1 MKAKEAKEVLGIQ
14 EKNKNM
20 KQNKNR
26 NICFGII
33 ILALFLFPDNL
44 LSQVLTK
51 ETCQKEETIQRKS
64 DYFFYETL
72 IEKAK
77 GNYAEAFDYLQYCN
91 ALDSTNATV
100 LVELGAYYSFLGD
113 NSKSYEYMKKAVEY
127 YPENYD
133 FNIIYAKTCKTLNMD
148 MEVVSVYEKMINKFP
163 DKIELYYE
171 LAEAYSNSGELEK
184 AINVLTKLETITG
197 VSDAITMNKFRL
209 YNMMDKRDRIF
220 KEMKQLIA
228 ENPSDVR
235 YLMLMG
241 DLYLQDEQYDN
252 ALTYFNKVREI
263 DPDYPTLIISMIN
276 YYEKTNNRQ
285 AADIEISK
293 AVNNPKMEIEM
304 KMQLVT
310 RYIDILLENEKD
322 TKNVNPFF
330 QSLFDQYPNYSQ
342 LNLLYGN
349 VLLMQSNPKEAY
361 KQFDIYAITN
371 PTNPVGYEQMLRI
384 ALPDS
389 LNQIVDIT
397 DRAMRNIPE
406 APQFYFY
413 AGLAKFMLEDY
424 DAALQMFKN
433 GIENAVF
440 DNPFVEADFYGQIG
454 DLYYQKNDKKQ
465 AFENYD
471 KSLAL
476 NPQNLHILNNYSY
489 YLSVENKQLEKA
501 EQMSGITVKAEPTN
515 PTFLDTYGWIL
526 FKQGSYVMSKI
537 YIQKAIEYSQDEA
550 SAEIHEHYGDVLA
563 VTGEIEEAVKQWMK
577 AKELGSKSKTLDQKI
592 EKKEY
597 IEK

>member
-1 MKAKEAKEVLGIQ
+1 MKAKEAKEDLDIP
-14 EKNKNM
+14 ERNKKM
-20 KQNKNR
+20 KQNQKR
-26 NICFGII
+26 YICFGII
-33 ILALFLFPDNL
+33 MLALSLIPSNL
-44 LSQVLTK
+44 LSQVVPK
-51 ETCQKEETIQRKS
+51 GAWKKDEFVQRKS
-64 DYFFYETL
+64 DYFYYEAL
-72 IEKAK
+72 GEKVK
-77 GNYAEAFDYLQYCN
+77 NNYAEAFDLFQYCN
-91 ALDSTNATV
+91 ALDSTNATA
-100 LVELGAYYSFLGD
+100 LVELGAYYSFLGN
-113 NSKSYEYMKKAVEY
+113 NSKSYEYLKKAVEY

-133 FNIIYAKTCKTLNMD
+133 FNIIYAKICKTLNMD
-148 MEVVSVYEKMINKFP
+148 TEVVSVYENMVERFP
-163 DKIELYYE
+163 NKIELYYE

-184 AINVLTKLETITG
+184 AIDILTRLETITG
-197 VSDAITMNKFRL
+197 VSDVITMNKFRL
-209 YNMMDKRDRIF
+209 YNMMDKRDKIF

-228 ENPSDVR
+228 DNPSDVR

-241 DLYLQDEQYDN
+241 ELYMQDEQYDN

-263 DPDYPTLIISMIN
+263 DSDYPTLIISMIN
-276 YYEKTNNRQ
+276 YYEKTDNRQ
-285 AADIEISK
+285 AAEIEISK
-293 AVNNPKMEIEM
+293 AMNNPKMEIET

-322 TKNVNPFF
+322 TKNVNPLF
-330 QSLFDQYPNYSQ
+330 QSLFQQYPNYSQ

-349 VLLMQSNPKEAY
+349 VLLLQANPEEAY

-413 AGLAKFMLEDY
+413 AGLAKYMQEDY
-424 DAALQMFKN
+424 DRALQMFKN

-440 DNPFVEADFYGQIG
+440 ENPFIEADFYGQIG
-454 DLYYQKNDKKQ
+454 DLYYQKNDIKQ

-489 YLSVENKQLEKA
+489 YLSLENRHLEKA

-537 YIQKAIEYSQDEA
+537 YIQKAVEYSKDDV

-563 VTGEIEEAVKQWMK
+563 VTGEIEEAVKHWQK
-577 AKELGSKSKTLDQKI
+577 AKELGSKSKTLDRKI
-592 EKKEY
+592 EKGEY

>member
-1 MKAKEAKEVLGIQ
+1 MRYNQK
-14 EKNKNM
+14 
-20 KQNKNR
+20 R
-26 NICFGII
+26 NICFGTITLI
-33 ILALFLFPDNL
+33 FFLFSGNL
-44 LSQVLTK
+44 FSQVLPK
-51 ETCQKEETIQRKS
+51 ESWKKNEVIRRKA
-64 DYFFYETL
+64 DYFYYEAL
-72 IEKAK
+72 REKVK
-77 GNYAEAFDYLQYCN
+77 GNYAEAFDLFQYCN

-113 NSKSYEYMKKAVEY
+113 NSKSYEYLKKAVEY
-127 YPENYD
+127 YPENFD
-133 FNIIYAKTCKTLNMD
+133 FNMIYAKICKALHMD
-148 MEVVSVYEKMINKFP
+148 MEVVSVYENMIEKYP

-171 LAEAYSNSGELEK
+171 LAEAYSNSGELDK
-184 AINVLTKLETITG
+184 AINILTKLETITG
-197 VSDAITMNKFRL
+197 VSDVITMNKFRL
-209 YNMMDKRDRIF
+209 YNMMGERDKIF

-235 YLMLMG
+235 YLMLIG
-241 DLYLQDEQYDN
+241 DLYLEDEQYDN

-263 DPDYPTLIISMIN
+263 DPDYPTLMTSMLN
-276 YYEKTNNRQ
+276 YYEKTDNRQ
-285 AADIEISK
+285 AAEVEISK

-310 RYIDILLENEKD
+310 RYIDILLQNQKD

-330 QSLFDQYPNYSQ
+330 QSLFEQYPNYSQ

-349 VLLMQSNPKEAY
+349 VLLLQENPKDAY
-361 KQFDIYAITN
+361 KQFDIYAVTN
-371 PTNPVGYEQMLRI
+371 PTNPIGYEQMLRI

-397 DRAMRNIPE
+397 DRAMKNIPE

-413 AGLAKFMLEDY
+413 AGLAKFLLEDY
-424 DAALQMFKN
+424 DAALEMFQN

-454 DLYYQKNDKKQ
+454 DLYYQKNDKKL
-465 AFENYD
+465 AFENYE

-489 YLSVENKQLEKA
+489 YLSEENKQLEKA

-526 FKQGSYVMSKI
+526 FKQGSYVMAKI
-537 YIQKAIEYSQDEA
+537 YLQKAVEYSKDEA
-550 SAEIHEHYGDVLA
+550 SAVIHEHYGDALA
-563 VTGEIEEAVKQWMK
+563 VTGEIEEAVKQWEK

-597 IEK
+597 IEE